1 MTRGLSSQAASL
13 LCSGLKIDP
22 VERATAQELVSSSFW
37 QQSSATSTAASASDA
52 KVISSSAML
61 EMDEILLS
69 QARERLSKKFELDLP
84 SSGSGTEQDSS
95 LISLLPATRWIE

>member
-22 VERATAQELVSSSFW
+22 VERATIQELVSSSFW
-37 QQSSATSTAASASDA
+37 QSSNTTSASSSEV

-61 EMDEILLS
+61 EMDETLLA
-69 QARERLSKKFELDLP
+69 QARERLSKKFELELP
-84 SSGSGTEQDSS
+84 SSGSITEQDSS
-95 LISLLPATRWIE
+95 LMSLLPATRWIES